1 MFNGIEMAVVEPTVL
16 GMQYFLA
23 VPQLIEQ
30 SSSSSLQTALPH
42 QMMSF
47 RVNLTLIEYERSFTE
62 EEMALLVNGVVAR
75 CMEDKWEVE
84 FQHVDEPHVLFMRSW
99 SRNQVFAV
107 LPVNQDT
114 RTCTE
119 LWVNSDYLATVERQY
134 PHEDVASVFD
144 LIVNHVV
151 FGRPLEH
158 QFVFGKPF
166 SMYLWSWLGRSCL
179 SEGQR
184 VLMPL

>member
-1 MFNGIEMAVVEPTVL
+1 MDSNNAALAVILLVIAAFVGLAAVLDFVRHFMFNGIEMAVVEPPVL
-16 GMQYFLA
+16 GMQSFLA

-30 SSSSSLQTALPH
+30 FPSSSPQTALPH

-47 RVNLTLIEYERSFTE
+47 RVNLSLIEYERSFTD

-107 LPVNQDT
+107 LPVNQDM
-114 RTCTE
+114 RTCTDPE
-119 LWVNSDYLATVERQY
+119 LS
-134 PHEDVASVFD
+134 ASPVSYTH
-144 LIVNHVV
+144 LTLPTI
-151 FGRPLEH
+151 L
-158 QFVFGKPF
+158 
-166 SMYLWSWLGRSCL
+166 
-179 SEGQR
+179 R
-184 VLMPL
+184 V

>member
-1 MFNGIEMAVVEPTVL
+1 
-16 GMQYFLA
+16 
-23 VPQLIEQ
+23 
-30 SSSSSLQTALPH
+30 
-42 QMMSF
+42 MMSA
-47 RVNLTLIEYERSFTE
+47 RVNLSLIEYERSFTE

-119 LWVNSDYLATVERQY
+119 LWVNSDYVARVGRQY
-134 PHEDVASVFD
+134 PPEDIASVFD
-144 LIVNHVV
+144 LVVNHVV
-151 FGRPLEH
+151 FGRPVEH
-158 QFVFGKPF
+158 PFVFGEPF
-166 SMYLWSWLGRSCL
+166 SMYLWHWLGRSCL
-179 SEGQR
+179 SDTQR
-184 VLMPL
+184 VLLPL

>member
-1 MFNGIEMAVVEPTVL
+1 MGSDSGVL
-16 GMQYFLA
+16 GIL
-23 VPQLIEQ
+23 VPIALLCVVILLIKRFE
-30 SSSSSLQTALPH
+30 SSPQTARPHPMMSSL
-42 QMMSF
+42 
-47 RVNLTLIEYERSFTE
+47 VNPSLVEYERSFTE

-75 CMEDKWEVE
+75 VMEDKWEVE

-119 LWVNSDYLATVERQY
+119 LWVNSDYLAAVEIRY
-134 PHEDVASVFD
+134 PPGEIAGVLD

-151 FGRPLEH
+151 FGRPVEH
-158 QFVFGKPF
+158 PFVFGEPF
-166 SMYLWSWLGRSCL
+166 SMYLWHWLGRSCL
-179 SEGQR
+179 GEGQR
-184 VLMPL
+184 VLLPL